1 MTVGKVV
8 LINKDPYHQVIP
20 KTLRVEKIELVT
32 ISYNT
37 IYIDVTRTLSSD
49 PKREDMVTRIMES
62 RTQDQDLLVVVVGS
76 E

>member
-1 MTVGKVV
+1 MIVGKVV

-37 IYIDVTRTLSSD
+37 IYFDVTRTLSSD
-49 PKREDMVTRIMES
+49 PKIVDKVARIMES
-62 RTQDQDLLVVVVGS
+62 RTQDQDLLVVVLGS